1 MILRYL
7 DKSEL
12 RRNSNAIVIPHD
24 VISITRILENERREE
39 EVRHALTIAALL
51 KNDAIERVVVSSTW
65 FESES
70 PCERHTRAGRAMF
83 CSTSRVIANTS

>member
-12 RRNSNAIVIPHD
+12 RRNSNAIVTPHD
-24 VISITRILENERREE
+24 VISIIRILENERREE

-70 PCERHTRAGRAMF
+70 SERDILV
-83 CSTSRVIANTS
+83 RVVRCFAACHE